1 MEELCGVEGT
11 LLQLE
16 EAEGLVESMG
26 LYSGEQELMDMQLFI
41 KSMLL
46 ELQQLQLPE
55 PLRLINPKVREPMH
69 FVPGAA
75 ASAGGARHGAARCP

>member
-69 FVPGAA
+69 FVLGAA